1 MTIMNIQLPDETI
14 YRKIFVIRDQKVMLD
29 NDLAELYQVDTK
41 RLNEQVKRNNERFPD
56 DFMFQLTEYEWDN
69 LKSQF
74 ATSSL
79 HGGRRT
85 LPYVFTEH
93 GVLMLSS
100 VLNSKRA
107 IAVNIQI
114 MRVYTRLKEMIQS
127 SKELQERMNS
137 LEEQLYEQDAKISR
151 VFQYVQ
157 EMNEEMKEEP
167 RTRVGYKS
175 LLVASSKPVASIIIR
190 IPRST
195 SLSFVSCISTILF
208 PRTRPKR
215 IIIAVESIFNTSF
228 WAVPLFMRVLPVTNS
243 GPTTGVIAIS
253 AS

>member
-1 MTIMNIQLPDETI
+1 MNIQLPDETI

-167 RTRVGYKS
+167 RTRVGYK
-175 LLVASSKPVASIIIR
+175 
-190 IPRST
+190 
-195 SLSFVSCISTILF
+195 
-208 PRTRPKR
+208 
-215 IIIAVESIFNTSF
+215 
-228 WAVPLFMRVLPVTNS
+228 
-243 GPTTGVIAIS
+243 
-253 AS
+253 

>member
-41 RLNEQVKRNNERFPD
+41 RLNEQVKRNNERFPDDFMFQLTEYEWDNLKSQFATSSLHGGRRTLPYVFTEQVKRNNERFPD

-167 RTRVGYKS
+167 RTRVGYK
-175 LLVASSKPVASIIIR
+175 
-190 IPRST
+190 
-195 SLSFVSCISTILF
+195 
-208 PRTRPKR
+208 
-215 IIIAVESIFNTSF
+215 
-228 WAVPLFMRVLPVTNS
+228 
-243 GPTTGVIAIS
+243 
-253 AS
+253 